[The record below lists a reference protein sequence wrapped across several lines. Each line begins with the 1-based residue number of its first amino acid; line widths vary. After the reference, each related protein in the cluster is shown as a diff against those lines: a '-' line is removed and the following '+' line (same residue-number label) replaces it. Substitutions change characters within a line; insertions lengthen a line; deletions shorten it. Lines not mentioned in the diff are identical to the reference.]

1 MDICDTKPMEMSSPN
16 VSGSRINADITLE
29 LVSDPVPMGLCDTEQ
44 IEISSLNA
52 VSGKNIDIPLELS
65 IETTPPILEVTDMK
79 SNVDCA
85 ESKSHSNN
93 KLAPSFNAKLGYKT
107 SASSNSQFVP
117 KISRGRH
124 ELNRFKNISPR
135 KNIMT
140 TLHCYITLIKMTL
153 YEDFCRNKE
162 VKP

>member
-1 MDICDTKPMEMSSPN
+1 MSSPNVSGTRINTENPLESVNDPVPGVHMDICDTKPMEMSSPN

-117 KISRGRH
+117 KISRGR
-124 ELNRFKNISPR
+124 
-135 KNIMT
+135 
-140 TLHCYITLIKMTL
+140 
-153 YEDFCRNKE
+153 NKE